1 MAARV
6 ESTARQAA
14 VRVAIVIRAGWRHAR
29 FAVAGITI
37 SILFLNGTVS
47 AQTASTSVSA
57 SFDIK
62 AVRVTK
68 PPLIDGEVGDTEW
81 EGATTVTSFIQ
92 YEPRRGDGSDARTD
106 ALVLYDAGHLYVAF
120 RAWDTD
126 TVTAQLTQRDADLL
140 RDDAV
145 VVVVDTTNDQRS
157 GYYFITNVLGTQA
170 DGRIADDGRSSESTW
185 DAPWQSAA
193 RRTDLGRPMAVR
205 GKANRLWVV
214 GGIQHPFVVPQVH
227 RRRPS
232 NLGHQLRPQSSP
244 NPGAELLERSARQP
258 VASLAGRSP
267 DVAQRAATPRSD
279 PGRAAWPDATTGSCD
294 TALGGGHRRAL
305 RPHPNHVSVWHTVA

>member
-106 ALVLYDAGHLYVAF
+106 ALVLYDAGH
-120 RAWDTD
+120 
-126 TVTAQLTQRDADLL
+126 
-140 RDDAV
+140 
-145 VVVVDTTNDQRS
+145 RS
-157 GYYFITNVLGTQA
+157 EEHT
-170 DGRIADDGRSSESTW
+170 SEL
-185 DAPWQSAA
+185 QS
-193 RRTDLGRPMAVR
+193 
-205 GKANRLWVV
+205 
-214 GGIQHPFVVPQVH
+214 Q
-227 RRRPS
+227 S
-232 NLGHQLRPQSSP
+232 NL
-244 NPGAELLERSARQP
+244 
-258 VASLAGRSP
+258 V
-267 DVAQRAATPRSD
+267 
-279 PGRAAWPDATTGSCD
+279 
-294 TALGGGHRRAL
+294 
-305 RPHPNHVSVWHTVA
+305 